1 MSIVFVGVA
10 CQAPGKKAKERYN
23 LVAAGSTHEVRVSM
37 GDGRHGHTRAPT
49 PTSLPHVCA

>member
-37 GDGRHGHTRAPT
+37 GAGRHGHTRAPT

>member
-1 MSIVFVGVA
+1 MVRADSPPSRVEMSIVFVGVA

-37 GDGRHGHTRAPT
+37 
-49 PTSLPHVCA
+49 